1 MKPFQRRRE
10 FLKRTMT
17 RTILI
22 LVSAALLGVSTAE
35 AKHTKVYVAN
45 QGSNTVT
52 VIDDQRVSAMA
63 AARAGSTPGANDA
76 RVADRNFAIVTTI
89 EVGTNPIAVGM
100 SADGTLAYVANL
112 NSNSLSIID
121 TDIDQVV
128 ATVNAG
134 PNPRDVEATPDGRYV
149 LVVNQSTNSVTVL
162 DASNYSIV
170 ASIPV
175 GKFPCAISIAP
186 DGSAAY
192 VTNRLSNDISIIDL
206 ATFEVTNVPVG
217 TFACDV
223 MVTPDGHWAVVTNRL
238 SGDITIID
246 TATKLSVATVATGTN
261 PQGVAFSPDGTRAYV
276 TNAGSIS
283 VVDMS
288 SFTVVETIANIP
300 SGPCPVAATMD
311 MNKGH
316 KGHVYVASNTQSGIV
331 NVVDAGTNS
340 VIAVFSVGARPL
352 GIGIRMWP
360 R

>member
-1 MKPFQRRRE
+1 MK
-10 FLKRTMT
+10 
-17 RTILI
+17 TILI

-35 AKHTKVYVAN
+35 ASHTKVYVAN

-63 AARAGSTPGANDA
+63 AARAGSTPGADEA
-76 RVADRNFAIVTTI
+76 SVADPRFAVLTTI
-89 EVGTNPIAVGM
+89 AVGVNPIAVGM

-112 NSNSLSIID
+112 NSSSLSIID

-134 PNPRDVEATPDGRYV
+134 PSPRDVDATPDGRYV

-162 DASNYSIV
+162 DASNYAIV
-170 ASIPV
+170 RSIPV
-175 GKFPCAISIAP
+175 GNFPCALSIAP

-192 VTNRLSNDISIIDL
+192 VTNRLSNNISIIDL
-206 ATFEVTNVPVG
+206 ATFQVTTVPVG

-223 MVTPDGHWAVVTNRL
+223 MVTPDGRWAVVTNRV
-238 SGDITIID
+238 SGNITIID
-246 TATKLSVATVATGTN
+246 TVTKLPVATVATGTN
-261 PQGVAFSPDGTRAYV
+261 PQGVAFDPSGARAYI

-283 VVDMS
+283 VINMS

-311 MNKGH
+311 MNQGDN
-316 KGHVYVASNTQSGIV
+316 GHVYVASNTQSGIV

-360 R
+360 N

>member
-1 MKPFQRRRE
+1 MKHTI
-10 FLKRTMT
+10 RTVF
-17 RTILI
+17 ILTG
-22 LVSAALLGVSTAE
+22 VALLSVPTAE
-35 AKHTKVYVAN
+35 AKHPKVYVAN

-63 AARAGSTPGANDA
+63 VAQARSTPGASEA
-76 RVADRNFAIVTTI
+76 HVANPNFAVVTTI
-89 EVGTNPIAVGM
+89 DVGANPISVGM

-134 PNPRDVEATPDGRYV
+134 PTPRDVEATPDGRYI
-149 LVVNQSTNSVTVL
+149 LVTNQSTNRVTVL

-170 ASIPV
+170 AIVPV
-175 GKFPCAISIAP
+175 GTFPCAISITP

-192 VTNRLSNDISIIDL
+192 VTNRLSNDVSIIDL
-206 ATFEVTNVPVG
+206 ATFQVTTVPVG

-223 MVTPDGHWAVVTNRL
+223 MVTPDGRWAVVTNRL
-238 SGDITIID
+238 SGNITIID
-246 TATKLSVATVATGTN
+246 TALKLPVATVATGTN
-261 PQGVAFSPDGTRAYV
+261 PQGVAFSRDSTRAFI
-276 TNAGSIS
+276 TNAQTTS
-283 VVDMS
+283 VVDMT
-288 SFTVVETIANIP
+288 SFTVVETIASIP
-300 SGPCPVAATMD
+300 SGTCAVAATMD
-311 MNKGH
+311 MNNGDA
-316 KGHVYVASNTQSGIV
+316 GHVYVASNTQSGFV

-340 VIAVFSVGARPL
+340 VIAVFSVGMRPL